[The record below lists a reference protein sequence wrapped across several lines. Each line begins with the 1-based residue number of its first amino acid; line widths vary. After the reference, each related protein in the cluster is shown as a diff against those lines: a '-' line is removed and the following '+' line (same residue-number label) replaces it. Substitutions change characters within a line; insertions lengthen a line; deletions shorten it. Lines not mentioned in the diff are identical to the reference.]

1 MNSII
6 MMMIGVSIL
15 AFFIILAT
23 LLWGIK
29 NKQFDDDYKF
39 TTLNDDEDSL
49 RDAIELERRKNPLFA
64 AISMSFSS
72 IIVVLNALRIKE

>member
-1 MNSII
+1 
-6 MMMIGVSIL
+6 MIGVSIL

-49 RDAIELERRKNPLFA
+49 RDAIELERRKKEALDKKKAFLKRKAFFRNYFKV
-64 AISMSFSS
+64 S
-72 IIVVLNALRIKE
+72 I

>member
-39 TTLNDDEDSL
+39 TTLNDDDEDSL
-49 RDAIELERRKNPLFA
+49 RDAIELERRKKE
-64 AISMSFSS
+64 
-72 IIVVLNALRIKE
+72 ALDKKRLS

>member
-23 LLWGIK
+23 LLWGI
-29 NKQFDDDYKF
+29 
-39 TTLNDDEDSL
+39 
-49 RDAIELERRKNPLFA
+49 
-64 AISMSFSS
+64 
-72 IIVVLNALRIKE
+72 

>member
-1 MNSII
+1 
-6 MMMIGVSIL
+6 MMIGVSIL

-49 RDAIELERRKNPLFA
+49 RDAIELERRKKKLWIKKAFLKRKAFFRNYFKV
-64 AISMSFSS
+64 S
-72 IIVVLNALRIKE
+72 I